1 MARLVLILAAAL
13 AAWSAAA
20 AAGPDA
26 ARQKELLY
34 MLKHDCGSCH
44 GMTLKGGLGPA
55 LLPENLRDRADE
67 DLHESIVNGHPGT
80 AMPPWGPL
88 LGPGEARWLVT
99 ILRQGA
105 GQGGGT
111 Q

>member
-1 MARLVLILAAAL
+1 MVKGIVIFAAAV
-13 AAWSAAA
+13 AAWTAAA
-20 AAGPDA
+20 AEPEP

-55 LLPENLRDRADE
+55 LLPENLNDKDDS
-67 DLHESIVNGHPGT
+67 DLHDSIVNGRPGT

-88 LGPGEARWLVT
+88 LQPGEAEWLVG
-99 ILRQGA
+99 ILRK
-105 GQGGGT
+105 GGGT
-111 Q
+111 E